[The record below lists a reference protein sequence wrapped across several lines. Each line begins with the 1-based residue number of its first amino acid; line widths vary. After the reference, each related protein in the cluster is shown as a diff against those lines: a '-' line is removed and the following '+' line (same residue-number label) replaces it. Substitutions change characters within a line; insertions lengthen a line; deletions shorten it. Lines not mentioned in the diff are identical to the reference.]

1 MVAISTRI
9 YRIICG
15 LCGMGSC
22 SMSVTMGSKASS
34 RMFSIYMRILILN
47 LFILPLKFWKEEGN
61 YQNDLNIFV
70 QPKKPRK
77 SA

>member
-1 MVAISTRI
+1 MVAILTNI
-9 YRIICG
+9 YRTICD

-22 SMSVTMGSKASS
+22 SMSVTMDSKASY
-34 RMFSIYMRILILN
+34 RMFSICMRILILN